1 MGVFSVFTPNVQ
13 YNCELGLSDLVIA
26 IEIKINKEIRRY
38 KESIFFG
45 LTFRQFICS
54 ALALGAAVWVY
65 FTFKTALGEEAVSW
79 VCILAAVP
87 VAAAGFFKYQGL
99 PLEKFIVAWVKSEF
113 IRTGRRVYRAT
124 NWLYEMVLTSKRI

>member
-1 MGVFSVFTPNVQ
+1 MRR
-13 YNCELGLSDLVIA
+13 

-54 ALALGAAVWVY
+54 VQALGTAVLVY
-65 FTFKTALGEEAVSW
+65 FSFKDMIGEEAVSW

-99 PLEKFIVAWVKSEF
+99 PLEKFITAWVKSEF
-113 IRTGRRVYRAT
+113 IRAGRRVYKAT
-124 NWLYEMVLTSKRI
+124 NHLYAALKGGNCD

>member
-1 MGVFSVFTPNVQ
+1 M
-13 YNCELGLSDLVIA
+13 SDLLIT

-45 LTFRQFICS
+45 LTFRQFICA

-65 FTFKTALGEEAVSW
+65 FTFKTALGEEVVSW

-99 PLEKFIVAWVKSEF
+99 PLEKFIAAWIKSEF
-113 IRTGRRVYRAT
+113 IRAGRRLYRAT
-124 NWLYEMVLTSKRI
+124 NWLYRIVRDESR